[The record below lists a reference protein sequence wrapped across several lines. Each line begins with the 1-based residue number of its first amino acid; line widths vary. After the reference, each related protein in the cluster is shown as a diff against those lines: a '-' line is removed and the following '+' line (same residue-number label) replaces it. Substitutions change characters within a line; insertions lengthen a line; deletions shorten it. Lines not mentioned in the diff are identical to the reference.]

1 MECIY
6 CGEDLREAGACLV
19 YEDEY
24 YCDEDCLCNAI
35 LEYAEWVQLDELE
48 G

>member
-6 CGEDLREAGACLV
+6 CGEDLKEDGACLV
-19 YEDEY
+19 YKDEY
-24 YCDEDCLCNAI
+24 YCDEECLYNVIMEDAHW
-35 LEYAEWVQLDELE
+35 EYVEDLE